1 MIPGDSHVFV
11 SRLHDARWQ
20 DDMVEIFEI
29 HPKLREEMLN
39 EVKKR
44 KEQNQQKFQGA
55 VNR

>member
-1 MIPGDSHVFV
+1 
-11 SRLHDARWQ
+11 
-20 DDMVEIFEI
+20 MVEIFEI